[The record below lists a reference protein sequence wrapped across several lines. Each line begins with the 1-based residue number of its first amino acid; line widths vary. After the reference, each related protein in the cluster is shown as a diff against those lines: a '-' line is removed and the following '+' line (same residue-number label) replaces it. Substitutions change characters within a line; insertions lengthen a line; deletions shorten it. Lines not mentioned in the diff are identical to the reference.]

1 MLLQI
6 LRQTLRPCPGTG
18 KQGNL
23 VAFFLILFQI
33 LHQKLKA
40 AVIRSYTLHR
50 QIVFLRGKIPLHASW
65 LQCRQRHCTKFIQF
79 FLNLG
84 KFTKPLNRKVLFPFF
99 FAMCAAGGILFLHA
113 QSVFQNT
120 VGFIQKQKHFFF
132 GKIIHK
138 RYHLFAIIPLH
149 SRINGNLI
157 QIFQRALT
165 LCVKASDRI
174 HFISPQLNSP
184 WILFCKGIN
193 IYYTTAHRKLSR
205 HFHLSYAFISKLH
218 KGIFQHIHVDHAV
231 RIEMKHLFPNFFQGH
246 QIVHTAVNAGN
257 HSQFL
262 LLQKCLY
269 HTHSLADQQIS
280 LNICLE
286 KEKILRRVKHGI
298 FVIKAQVLED
308 FLSLALISCDHKAHR
323 CFAGKPMDQMCLL
336 GFQAACDL
344 HNALIFLKAFLY
356 FFKFCHPLQGL
367 GK

>member
-33 LHQKLKA
+33 LYQKPKA

-50 QIVFLRGKIPLHASW
+50 QIIFLRGKIPLHASW

-157 QIFQRALT
+157 QIFQRALA
-165 LCVKASDRI
+165 LCVKAPDRI
-174 HFISPQLNSP
+174 HFISP
-184 WILFCKGIN
+184 
-193 IYYTTAHRKLSR
+193 
-205 HFHLSYAFISKLH
+205 
-218 KGIFQHIHVDHAV
+218 
-231 RIEMKHLFPNFFQGH
+231 
-246 QIVHTAVNAGN
+246 
-257 HSQFL
+257 
-262 LLQKCLY
+262 
-269 HTHSLADQQIS
+269 
-280 LNICLE
+280 
-286 KEKILRRVKHGI
+286 
-298 FVIKAQVLED
+298 
-308 FLSLALISCDHKAHR
+308 
-323 CFAGKPMDQMCLL
+323 
-336 GFQAACDL
+336 
-344 HNALIFLKAFLY
+344 
-356 FFKFCHPLQGL
+356 
-367 GK
+367 